1 MRRAWWWGVVAFGLG
16 LAAGAVA
23 QQPSGPTQSG
33 KQVSAIVGRLQS
45 EPSLRNNHIDV
56 TVENGVAKLTGTV
69 DSEAE
74 KAAAAR
80 AATVGGIVGV
90 DNRLIVSGP
99 SALEQ
104 TVADDALRAS
114 IREHLLGDERSRFD
128 HVKVTCQNGVVTL
141 AGSVPNELALKQAL
155 DIAHGTD
162 GVRDVENNL
171 TIAPSTGP

>member
-1 MRRAWWWGVVAFGLG
+1 MRRAWWLGVVAFGLG
-16 LAAGAVA
+16 LAAGALA
-23 QQPSGPTQSG
+23 QQPSGPTQAG
-33 KQVSAIVGRLQS
+33 KQLSAIVGRLQN

-56 TVENGVAKLTGTV
+56 TVENGVVKLTGTV

-80 AATVGGIVGV
+80 AATVGGVVGV
-90 DNRLIVSGP
+90 DNRLIVSAQ
-99 SALEQ
+99 SAMEQ
-104 TVADDALRAS
+104 TVADDAVKAT

-128 HVKVTCQNGVVTL
+128 HVKVACQNGVVTL
-141 AGSVPNELALKQAL
+141 VGSVPNELAVKQAL

-171 TIAPSTGP
+171 TIAPATGP